1 MSTTLK
7 ILPTTAAEWTI
18 AAASIDADGRAV
30 IDGERADAEV
40 VDGAS
45 ASAVLST
52 VNPATGEEI
61 AEISRCGAG
70 DVDRAVRSS
79 RRAFDQGGWSRAAA
93 SDRREILLR
102 LADAIDKNT
111 TELALLDSLEMGKP
125 VAESSSVDVPGAA
138 ATFRWYAEAIDKI
151 SGEVPATP
159 VGSTAFVSR
168 EPLGV
173 VAAIVPWN
181 FPLEIAAWKLAPA
194 LAMGNSVVLK
204 PAAESSLSALRLGEL
219 ALEAGLP
226 PGVLNVVPGP
236 GSIVGE
242 ALGLHSDIDALTF
255 TGSTAVAKRLLG
267 YSGASNMK
275 RLSLEAGGKS
285 SNLIFS
291 DVDDVALAATK
302 AAFGA
307 FYNQGEVCSANSRIL
322 VQRAIADEFLA
333 LFIEA
338 ARAYTPGDPLNPASG
353 GGALVNEAAAAA
365 VMRAIEQGSRSGT
378 VLLGG
383 NRVAVGGRGAFV
395 EPTIIAGLAASHPLE
410 STEIFGPL
418 ATVTVFDDEEEAIR
432 LANAT
437 AFGLAASVW
446 TGNMA
451 RAHRVAA
458 RLIAGTV
465 SVNTVDALGL
475 STPFGGFRQSGF
487 GRDLSLHALDNYVG
501 LKTTWF
507 QHG

>member
-1 MSTTLK
+1 MNTILTT
-7 ILPTTAAEWTI
+7 IPETRDEWAE
-18 AAASIDADGRAV
+18 AAAALAPDGRAL
-30 IDGERADAEV
+30 IDGVR
-40 VDGAS
+40 AS
-45 ASAVLST
+45 ATAPSGPAVFAT
-52 VNPATGEEI
+52 INPATGETVAEI
-61 AEISRCGAG
+61 ALCGAA

-79 RRAFDQGGWSRAAA
+79 RQVYESGDWSRASA
-93 SDRREILLR
+93 SDRREVLLR
-102 LADAIDKNT
+102 VADLIEANRA
-111 TELALLDSLEMGKP
+111 ELALLDSLEMGKP
-125 VAESSSVDVPGAA
+125 VAEAANVDVPGAA
-138 ATFRWYAEAIDKI
+138 ATFRWYAEAVDKI
-151 SGEVPATP
+151 SDEVPSTP
-159 VGSTAFVSR
+159 AGSTAIVSR

-173 VAAIVPWN
+173 VGAIVPWN

-194 LAMGNSVVLK
+194 LAVGNSVVLK

-226 PGVLNVVPGP
+226 AGVLNVVPGP
-236 GSIVGE
+236 GATVGE
-242 ALGLHSDIDALTF
+242 ALGLHPGVDALTF

-267 YSGASNMK
+267 YSGASNLK

-285 SNLIFS
+285 SNLIFA
-291 DVDDVALAATK
+291 DADDLSLAATK

-322 VQRAIADEFLA
+322 VQREIADEFLE

-338 ARAYTPGDPLNPASG
+338 ARAYAPGDPLNPASG
-353 GGALVNEAAAAA
+353 SGALVSDAAASAI
-365 VMRAIEQGSRSGT
+365 MTAIEQGAGDGT
-378 VLLGG
+378 LLLGG
-383 NRVAVGGRGAFV
+383 NRVQVGGRGAFIA
-395 EPTIIAGLAASHPLE
+395 PTIIAGLPAAHPLE
-410 STEIFGPL
+410 STEVFGPL
-418 ATVTVFDDEEEAIR
+418 ATLTVFDDEDEAVR

-437 AFGLAASVW
+437 DYGLAASVW
-446 TGNMA
+446 TGNLA

-458 RLIAGTV
+458 RLVAGTV

-487 GRDLSLHALDNYVG
+487 GRDLSIHALDNYVG